1 MKTKQFSKKILG
13 NKMDTRVMLHR
24 ISIKFYEN
32 GAVIKPIG
40 KQGIA
45 ICEALEPQ
53 IENQNAMFLT
63 NECLLYLKGTI
74 RDHNQKVKLAEGITE
89 TFEEGVGK
97 EEWAR
102 YMGTK

>member
-1 MKTKQFSKKILG
+1 MTTKQFSKKILG

-53 IENQNAMFLT
+53 KENQSQQSNNLIRKRLESAPVRVG
-63 NECLLYLKGTI
+63 EI
-74 RDHNQKVKLAEGITE
+74 RDGSLRPVSADTQLQKYK
-89 TFEEGVGK
+89 K
-97 EEWAR
+97 
-102 YMGTK
+102 